1 VAGLIGKRVDR
12 EYRKGRPALWDV
24 LDHEFDVTPFGNVVR
39 DCRPRLSGSS

>member
-1 VAGLIGKRVDR
+1 VAGLIGERADR
-12 EYRKGRPALWDV
+12 EHRKGRPALWDV